1 MNAKAQQ
8 VETVIIGAGHAGL
21 TMSYYLSQLGREHL
35 LLERGQVGERWRS
48 ERWDSFCFQ
57 FPNWT
62 IELPGYKYQCD
73 DPDAFAPGHEI
84 VRFLDGYANFINA
97 PVRSRA
103 TVVSLEP
110 ASRSGR
116 YLIHTPNETIEAA
129 NVVIATG
136 PYQRP
141 AIPADILQVHSNK
154 YRNTDQLPPG
164 SILVVGAGASG
175 CQITED
181 LTQSGRRVYFSVGR
195 HRRVSRRYRGRDFS
209 WWGSTM
215 GLWEHTLDML
225 PSPQAKN
232 DPSPLLTPANGGHDV
247 DLRRMARDGVTLLG
261 RLQGVSGSR
270 VTIGEDIKENLANGD
285 LRFTE
290 YKKTVDNYI
299 RKTGLNVPEETSAD
313 NEFAEPDEVL
323 RPILELDLKAAGI
336 SAIV

>member
-1 MNAKAQQ
+1 
-8 VETVIIGAGHAGL
+8 
-21 TMSYYLSQLGREHL
+21 
-35 LLERGQVGERWRS
+35 
-48 ERWDSFCFQ
+48 
-57 FPNWT
+57 
-62 IELPGYKYQCD
+62 
-73 DPDAFAPGHEI
+73 
-84 VRFLDGYANFINA
+84 
-97 PVRSRA
+97 
-103 TVVSLEP
+103 
-110 ASRSGR
+110 
-116 YLIHTPNETIEAA
+116 
-129 NVVIATG
+129 
-136 PYQRP
+136 
-141 AIPADILQVHSNK
+141 
-154 YRNTDQLPPG
+154 
-164 SILVVGAGASG
+164 
-175 CQITED
+175 
-181 LTQSGRRVYFSVGR
+181 
-195 HRRVSRRYRGRDFS
+195 
-209 WWGSTM
+209 M